1 MKFDNDYWHSLDR
14 QYIEK
19 LDVSAKNVG
28 LSTPPMKDQLE
39 GLKTRI
45 FQGASQIE
53 LGFMGK
59 AKGSMGQGA
68 PTPEMYGREEREA
81 MRQLARLNEVETS
94 THTSPNVQGFAGL
107 GERGFS
113 EEVREQNLIE
123 IKRTIDFAA
132 DVAGGGPV
140 VLHTGEFPRAVS
152 KFKKEGFEAYPG
164 EEKKQIHYLVNE
176 KTGEIR
182 RGVREDEEIWIPK
195 YKYKDGKPVILEDEY
210 GNQKKIKL
218 FDKEVPIYE
227 YELDKQGNIEVEK
240 KVFSD
245 YKKQFKDREGR
256 IDEAKAAK
264 AFYEEQLKA
273 EQLQALGQADEYE
286 NHYKSAL
293 EEREKIIKSLKFY
306 ERLTRVPGIDQEK
319 LKETLRTSVPF
330 VPPEEVE
337 PVSFLR
343 ERLRETEKRMN
354 YGQETATAGRKNAA
368 RIQDEIAHTKP
379 IEEYGVE
386 KSAETLARA
395 GIYAL
400 QKEKE
405 IHRLKG
411 EKEQPLFI
419 APENIFPENGYA
431 SHPQELKELI
441 LKSREN
447 MTGILWKGDRPT
459 KEGTRLGVYSKEAAE
474 KAAAD
479 HIKATF
485 DIGHLNT
492 WRKYFQGDEKGF
504 HKWIKEQVDDLN
516 QKKIIGHIHLSD
528 NFGYYDEH
536 VDPGEGNVPIPEFIK
551 QMKESGYK
559 GKIIVE
565 PAHQDVRAWT
575 KFMSNFASPV
585 YRTKLWTEDDLGF
598 FKGTTYS
605 PTYIVGGYAPDS
617 GGEETDWRL
626 WSGIRLE

>member
-140 VLHTGEFPRAVS
+140 VLHTGEFPKAVS

-227 YELDKQGNIEVEK
+227 YELNKQGNIEVEK

-245 YKKQFKDREGR
+245 WKKKFKDREGR

-264 AFYEEQLKA
+264 EFYEEQLKA

-306 ERLTRVPGIDQEK
+306 ENLSKIPGVDKEK
-319 LKETLRTSVPF
+319 LKQELRTNVPF
-330 VPPEEVE
+330 MPPEEVE
-337 PVSFLR
+337 PVSFLK

-354 YGQETATAGRKNAA
+354 YGQETAIAGRKNAA
-368 RIQDEIAHTKP
+368 RIQDEIIHTKS
-379 IEEYGVE
+379 IEEYGLE

-395 GIYAL
+395 GLYAME
-400 QKEKE
+400 KEKQ
-405 IHRLKG
+405 IQRLEG
-411 EKEQPLFI
+411 EKEKPLFI

-441 LKSREN
+441 LKSREQLKKN
-447 MTGILWKGDRPT
+447 LWMNGNPT
-459 KEGTRLGVYSKEAAE
+459 DKARELEIYSEKDAERAANE
-474 KAAAD
+474 

-492 WRKYFQGDEKGF
+492 WRKYFRGDEKEF
-504 HKWIKEQVDDLN
+504 HQWIKNQVDDLN
-516 QKKIIGHIHLSD
+516 KAKIIGHIHLSD
-528 NFGYYDEH
+528 NLCF
-536 VDPGEGNVPIPEFIK
+536 V
-551 QMKESGYK
+551 
-559 GKIIVE
+559 
-565 PAHQDVRAWT
+565 
-575 KFMSNFASPV
+575 
-585 YRTKLWTEDDLGF
+585 
-598 FKGTTYS
+598 
-605 PTYIVGGYAPDS
+605 
-617 GGEETDWRL
+617 
-626 WSGIRLE
+626 